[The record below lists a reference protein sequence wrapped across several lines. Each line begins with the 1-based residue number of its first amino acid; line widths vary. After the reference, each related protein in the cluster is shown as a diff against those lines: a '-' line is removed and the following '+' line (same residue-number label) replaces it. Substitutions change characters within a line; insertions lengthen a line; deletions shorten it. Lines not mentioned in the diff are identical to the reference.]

1 MGVLAL
7 FGISLN
13 PLSYLGSFISGMFSA
28 TLKLFGQSA
37 SDVVAALLG
46 FITTT
51 SDPVFS
57 GGWWSSS
64 GEAVF
69 VRVVAIS
76 GALMALSFML
86 SIITSLLAGDPKL
99 LMKAVLHLPLAVIQ
113 TGLLVTVTAA
123 LLSAT
128 DEVSSYIAS
137 GASHDLTNFVTVGM
151 VAAITDSSIVG
162 LIIGGLIIL
171 AAISVW
177 LQLIVRTAL
186 LYVTVLGAPLVF
198 AASVHPSVRG
208 LQKRYIEFG
217 IGLICA
223 KVVIALAF
231 ATAAAALGSLGSSA
245 SFAAEVGAL
254 LEALAILLVACFAPY
269 LFVRLLIGAEALVIA
284 EGLERRPLRAAM
296 HAQQGSY
303 YLRAG
308 GGLSGLLHGMGS
320 AAKGGGASP
329 GRPAPGAG
337 GANIA
342 PGGDG
347 NGPSSGPSANGGSP
361 RPSSPASPPAATTG
375 GRASTA
381 GAGCS
386 SKAPLSAAPVPAGL
400 VEARRALRAATKGGS
415 DGAAPDA
422 TSTRGAAGSPSRAA
436 PERSASTMHRAN
448 SDHASSS
455 DAPSAAAEGRG
466 STGQSTVHLAQ
477 SAGSDSATHSPSGAV
492 PPRNAGAS
500 SIADH
505 ADVGRQESV
514 PQSPTSSTLSSASE
528 AAERTPTQRSR
539 PSSSRRAQPAAGDR
553 ATPTPSRPL
562 GRSHLGRPSGG
573 SPTDEPRS

>member
-1 MGVLAL
+1 
-7 FGISLN
+7 
-13 PLSYLGSFISGMFSA
+13 
-28 TLKLFGQSA
+28 
-37 SDVVAALLG
+37 
-46 FITTT
+46 
-51 SDPVFS
+51 
-57 GGWWSSS
+57 
-64 GEAVF
+64 
-69 VRVVAIS
+69 
-76 GALMALSFML
+76 MALSFML

-223 KVVIALAF
+223 KVVVALAF
-231 ATAAAALGSLGSSA
+231 ATAAAALGSLGSSP

-320 AAKGGGASP
+320 AAKGGGAGP
-329 GRPAPGAG
+329 GRPDPGAG
-337 GANIA
+337 GGNIA
-342 PGGDG
+342 SGGDG
-347 NGPSSGPSANGGSP
+347 NGPSPGPSSNGGSP
-361 RPSSPASPPAATTG
+361 RPPSPASPSAATTG

-381 GAGCS
+381 GGGVS
-386 SKAPLSAAPVPAGL
+386 SKAPSVSCAGTSRTRRSTTSAARRDERRCSRRCRKWHQQPTRRGRITEPGRSRTFSGL
-400 VEARRALRAATKGGS
+400 GAPRRLRSCLFVECAF
-415 DGAAPDA
+415 PC
-422 TSTRGAAGSPSRAA
+422 
-436 PERSASTMHRAN
+436 
-448 SDHASSS
+448 
-455 DAPSAAAEGRG
+455 GRG
-466 STGQSTVHLAQ
+466 VR
-477 SAGSDSATHSPSGAV
+477 V
-492 PPRNAGAS
+492 N
-500 SIADH
+500 
-505 ADVGRQESV
+505 
-514 PQSPTSSTLSSASE
+514 
-528 AAERTPTQRSR
+528 RTEPGTFRRRSR
-539 PSSSRRAQPAAGDR
+539 QRLNGARPIERRSLR
-553 ATPTPSRPL
+553 ERW
-562 GRSHLGRPSGG
+562 RKINW
-573 SPTDEPRS
+573 